1 MKKQQ
6 YDAKCKELFAK
17 AEKYGVKLEFD
28 PSTFDPQRLNCLWY
42 GGWYASVIITPK
54 LTISIGIYGD
64 VRAWLFDKKGEQLAY
79 VKDKGNNGR
88 FYDDMH
94 QFIKDDK
101 QLQKMLQ
108 KGRLTLDNNNW
119 VEYGGVIYPESEN
132 KGGLTIDL
140 GMRTDNILDDNVL
153 EAIDQVLDDLV
164 NIVTEIKYYTP
175 DEYKEV
181 VA

>member
-6 YDAKCKELFAK
+6 YISKCKELFAK
-17 AEKYGVKLEFD
+17 ADKFGVKLEFD
-28 PSTFDPQRLNCLWY
+28 PSTFDPDRLNCLWY
-42 GGWYASVIITPK
+42 GGWYASVVVTPQI
-54 LTISIGIYGD
+54 TISIGIYGD
-64 VRAWLFDKKGEQLAY
+64 VRAWLFDKRGKELAY

-88 FYDDMH
+88 FYDGMH

-101 QLQKMLQ
+101 HLKRMIKNGQ
-108 KGRLTLDNNNW
+108 LTLDNNNW
-119 VEYGGVIYPESEN
+119 VEYGGVIYPDDN
-132 KGGLTIDL
+132 AQCGLTIDL

-153 EAIDQVLDDLV
+153 DAIDQVLDDLV
-164 NIVTEIKYYTP
+164 NIVTEIKFYMP

>member
-1 MKKQQ
+1 
-6 YDAKCKELFAK
+6 
-17 AEKYGVKLEFD
+17 
-28 PSTFDPQRLNCLWY
+28 
-42 GGWYASVIITPK
+42 
-54 LTISIGIYGD
+54 
-64 VRAWLFDKKGEQLAY
+64 
-79 VKDKGNNGR
+79 
-88 FYDDMH
+88 MH
-94 QFIKDDK
+94 YYIKDDK
-101 QLQKMLQ
+101 QLEKMLK

-164 NIVTEIKYYTP
+164 NIVTEIKFYIP

>member
-1 MKKQQ
+1 MKKRE
-6 YDAKCKELFAK
+6 YEAKCKELFAK
-17 AEKYGVKLEFD
+17 AEKFGVKLEFD
-28 PSTFDPQRLNCLWY
+28 PSTFDPERLNCLWY
-42 GGWYASVIITPK
+42 GGWYASVVISPK
-54 LTISIGIYGD
+54 LSISIGIYGD
-64 VRAWLFDKKGEQLAY
+64 VRAWLFDRKGEQLAY

-94 QFIKDDK
+94 YYIKDDK
-101 QLQKMLQ
+101 QLEKMLK

-164 NIVTEIKYYTP
+164 NIVTEIKFYTP

>member
-1 MKKQQ
+1 MKKKE
-6 YDAKCKELFAK
+6 YEAKCKELFAK
-17 AEKYGVKLEFD
+17 AEKFGVKLEFD
-28 PSTFDPQRLNCLWY
+28 PSTFDHERLNCLWY
-42 GGWYASVIITPK
+42 GGWYASVVISPK
-54 LTISIGIYGD
+54 LSISIGIYGD
-64 VRAWLFDKKGEQLAY
+64 VRAWLFDRKGEQLAY

-94 QFIKDDK
+94 YYIKDDK
-101 QLQKMLQ
+101 QLQKMLK